1 MTTQQILDLNAFQ
14 PAEDAGLAS
23 DVAALVARR
32 QRSFGAASVLFYQ
45 QPLHVVSAA
54 GALIRTADGAE
65 YLDLYNNVPSVGHCH
80 PRVVAVVQ
88 SQVAQLNCHS
98 RYLFDNVHE
107 YAERL
112 LATFPPAL
120 SNLALTCTGSES
132 NDLAL
137 RLVRHATGGSG
148 FIVTQAAYH
157 GNTAAVTEV
166 SPASYK
172 RGAPPPHVRMVPAPD
187 PRVFPGD
194 LGAGFAAAVNAAI
207 AGMEADGIRFAGLL
221 VDTIFS
227 SDGVYADPPG
237 FLKPAVAA
245 VHAAGGLF
253 IADEVQPGFGRTGA
267 GLWGFARHGVV
278 PDVVTLGKPMGNGM
292 AMGGVVTRPDLLAGY
307 CESFGYFNTFAG
319 TPVAAAAGLAVL
331 DVIAE
336 DGLMENAAQVG
347 GHIAQRLNA
356 ARATCPAIGSVR
368 GSGLYL
374 GIDIMDGDAP
384 DPAGAKHLINA
395 LRDRHILIGAAGA
408 LGHVLKVRPP
418 LCLSLEQ
425 ADRFVDAL
433 VEVMRSDARNRSST

>member
-45 QPLHVVSAA
+45 QPLHVVSAS

-80 PRVVAVVQ
+80 PRVVAAVQ

-98 RYLFDNVHE
+98 RYLFDNVHD

-112 LATFPPAL
+112 LATFPPSL

-137 RLVRHATGGSG
+137 RIVRHATGGNG

-166 SPASYK
+166 SPSSYK

-187 PRVFPGD
+187 LRRFPGD
-194 LGAGFAAAVNAAI
+194 LAAGFASAVGDAI
-207 AGMEADGIRFAGLL
+207 AALEADGIRFAGLL

-227 SDGVYADPPG
+227 SDGVFADPPG
-237 FLKPAVAA
+237 FLQPAVAA

-253 IADEVQPGFGRTGA
+253 IADEVQPGFGRTG
-267 GLWGFARHGVV
+267 GGMWGFARHGVV

-292 AMGGVVTRPDLLAGY
+292 AMGAVVTRPDLLAGY

-319 TPVAAAAGLAVL
+319 NPVAAAAGLAVL
-331 DVIAE
+331 DVIADE
-336 DGLMENAAQVG
+336 RLIDNAARVG
-347 GHIAQRLNA
+347 GHIAERLHA
-356 ARATCPAIGSVR
+356 ARAACPAIGAVR

-384 DPAGAKHLINA
+384 DPARAKHLINA

-418 LCLSLEQ
+418 LCLSLDQ

-433 VEVMRSDARNRSST
+433 MELMAV